1 MSHNLWQVNVTTKR
15 QILAGEGVDSEEI
28 DWENLPADPSS
39 IKDVII
45 HEKYGEF
52 ICQAKSNLSDLISH
66 GLTQNLQYGSLG
78 TQRQTI
84 HLDVFSEFAYRLFRI
99 VNPWRKYSLF
109 ETHVVN
115 GSRHGAN
122 FRWIYSEFKINW
134 HWFSFWCFV
143 QDYTGTG

>member
-1 MSHNLWQVNVTTKR
+1 MTTKR

-28 DWENLPADPSS
+28 DWENLPADYCDLPADPSS

-84 HLDVFSEFAYRLFRI
+84 HLNVFSEFAYRLFRI
-99 VNPWRKYSLF
+99 VNP
-109 ETHVVN
+109 
-115 GSRHGAN
+115 
-122 FRWIYSEFKINW
+122 
-134 HWFSFWCFV
+134 
-143 QDYTGTG
+143 